1 MFHSFLPLRNLIGF
15 GASDWIELS
24 LVVLVVAFTL
34 ASRAWIEPLVRRL
47 AEKTGWCMLL
57 LAVLP
62 VTLRLALLPQYPVPS
77 PNVSDDFSYLLIA
90 DTLRHFRLANP
101 PHALPQFFETF
112 FVVQDPT
119 YSSIFPL
126 GQGLALAIGWII
138 FGHPWAGVAL
148 SVGVFCA
155 LCYWML
161 RAWVAPGWALAGGLL
176 AVAEFGPLNQWMN
189 SYWGGAVSAA
199 AGCLVFGAL
208 PRLVETGRVLYGVLL
223 GAGLGLQLVTRPYE
237 FIFLA
242 VSVAIFFLPML
253 RDHKE
258 LRRIMRTLPAA
269 ALAILPALALM
280 FFHNHSVTRSWTT
293 LPYMLSRYQYGVPT
307 TFTFQL
313 NPAPHRSLTREQQL
327 NYDVQADAHGSTTE
341 TFAHYWGRFASRV
354 RFYRFFLLAPLYL
367 ALPFFVPALRQFKF
381 LWALGSILLFCLGT
395 NFYPYFYTHYI
406 AAATCLFLLIGVV
419 GLERLSRI
427 QGAGQPSGH
436 QAARLILFLCAAH
449 FLFWYG
455 LHASRRE
462 DILIPMTQ
470 YETWDAINHG
480 VPERRVSIQEQ
491 LARAPGRQLVFV
503 RYWPQHRFEEWV
515 HNPADIDAARV
526 VWARDLGEEE
536 NEKLRRYY
544 PDRIAWLLEPDFRPP
559 RLRVYPVSEPGET
572 TPPRALHPAARTPSP
587 SGTSRARR

>member
-1 MFHSFLPLRNLIGF
+1 MFRSFLPMRNPIGF
-15 GASDWIELS
+15 GASDWIELA
-24 LVVLVVAFTL
+24 LVVMLIVLVFG
-34 ASRAWIEPLVRRL
+34 SRGWFESYGRRL

-57 LAVLP
+57 LGVLP
-62 VTLRLALLPQYPVPS
+62 VALRLALLPQYPVPS
-77 PNVSDDFSYLLIA
+77 PNVSDDFSYLLVA

-112 FVVQDPT
+112 FVLQDPT

-148 SVGVFCA
+148 SVGMFCA

-161 RAWVAPGWALAGGLL
+161 RAWIAPGWALAGGLM

-189 SYWGGAVSAA
+189 SYWGGGVSAA

-208 PRLVETGRVLYGVLL
+208 PRVAETGSVRYAVLL
-223 GAGLGLQLVTRPYE
+223 GAGLGLQLLTRPYE

-242 VSVAIFFLPML
+242 VTVAIFFLPKL
-253 RDHKE
+253 RDRKE
-258 LRRIMRTLPAA
+258 LRRIMRAVP
-269 ALAILPALALM
+269 ALALAVLPALALM
-280 FFHNHSVTRSWTT
+280 LFHNRAVTRSWTT

-307 TFTFQL
+307 TFTFQP
-313 NPAPHRSLTREQQL
+313 NPTPHRSLTREQQL
-327 NYDVQADAHGSTTE
+327 NYDAQAATHGSNPE
-341 TFAHYWGRFASRV
+341 TFAHYWARLAGRA
-354 RFYRFFLLAPLYL
+354 RFYRFFMLAPLYL

-381 LWALGSILLFCLGT
+381 LWALGSILLFGLGT

-406 AAATCLFLLIGVV
+406 AATACLFVLIGVA

-427 QGAGQPSGH
+427 QVAGQPSGH
-436 QAARLILFLCAAH
+436 QAARLILFLCAVH

-462 DILIPMTQ
+462 DILLPMTQ
-470 YETWDAINHG
+470 YETWDAINQG
-480 VPERRVSIQEQ
+480 DPEGRISIQEQ
-491 LARAPGRQLVFV
+491 LAQAPGKQLVFV
-503 RYWPQHRFEEWV
+503 HYWPPHQFKEWV
-515 HNPADIDAARV
+515 HNLADIDAARV

-544 PDRIAWLLEPDFRPP
+544 PGRIAWLLEPDFRPP
-559 RLRVYPVSEPGET
+559 RLRAYPSPESET
-572 TPPRALHPAARTPSP
+572 MPPRALRPAARTPSP
-587 SGTSRARR
+587 PGTSRARQ